1 MSRKYKFRNPDSL
14 YFISYATVYWLDVFI
29 RKEYKE
35 ILIESWN
42 YCQKFKGLVV
52 HAWVIMT
59 SHVHMIISTREN
71 KLENIVRDM
80 KSYTA
85 KEIYEAIITN
95 PLESRKDWL
104 LSMMRKAAEKNCNN
118 VNFQFWQQHNK
129 PIELFNN
136 KMIDQKLDY
145 LHNNPVV
152 EGIVDY
158 PENYLYSSARDYYG
172 ERGLLNV
179 EIIT

>member
-59 SHVHMIISTREN
+59 SHVHMIISSQEN

-85 KEIYEAIITN
+85 KEIYEAIIIN
-95 PLESRKDWL
+95 PHESRKDWL
-104 LSMMRKAAEKNCNN
+104 LCMMRKAAEKNCNN

-145 LHNNPVV
+145 LHNNPVA
-152 EGIVDY
+152 EGIVEY

-172 ERGLLNV
+172 ERGLLDV
-179 EIIT
+179 EIIR